1 MKNDLLSLF
10 SNILINMISGI
21 TRNATSSVS
30 SSLPPST
37 AIALQNMLPNVPFLI
52 KDSTDVIIADKTN
65 VSNFIEVS
73 SHLPVRSWK
82 RDIISL
88 IVQCQS
94 GNGREGQPDL
104 ALPVFKLLS
113 GELDLNSQ
121 NKSQAWKSIQSIVT
135 VCRFQKVKTHGQ
147 NPSRCTKTMKF
158 GKK

>member
-37 AIALQNMLPNVPFLI
+37 ATALQNMLPNVPFLI

-73 SHLPVRSWK
+73 SHLPVRS
-82 RDIISL
+82 
-88 IVQCQS
+88 
-94 GNGREGQPDL
+94 
-104 ALPVFKLLS
+104 
-113 GELDLNSQ
+113 
-121 NKSQAWKSIQSIVT
+121 
-135 VCRFQKVKTHGQ
+135 
-147 NPSRCTKTMKF
+147 
-158 GKK
+158 